1 MRRDR
6 LAFGIIGAGHISDYH
21 IVGLREAG
29 AEVLALCGRR
39 AEAVEAKAAQ
49 YGIPHA
55 FTDPDALLRRE
66 DIDAVII
73 AVPDALHEP
82 LAVAAAHAG
91 KPMLIQKP
99 MARTGAECRRILHAA
114 AEAGVPV
121 FVSFMHR
128 YFDEVDQARRL
139 IADGRLGRLLSVRQ
153 RNATPGA
160 GWAAWFYRKADVGGG
175 VVLQLGTH
183 GIDLLRYLF
192 GEIETVWATTATLR
206 RERVLDDG
214 TVVHPDNED
223 HAVAVYRFASGLR
236 AVHEMD
242 YTEVAGTDRFR
253 MEVYG
258 ERGTAWLRTERGR
271 LAVAVAE
278 AEAPGRPAWSAL
290 DLPPERPGARQH
302 AHLIAML
309 RGEAPPD
316 HSGLAGLASVLV
328 AEAIYRSAASGHWE
342 DVERP

>member
-1 MRRDR
+1 MGRER

-29 AEVLALCGRR
+29 AEVLVLCGRR
-39 AEAVEAKAAQ
+39 AEAVRAKAAR

-55 FTDPDALLRRE
+55 TTDPDALLAR
-66 DIDAVII
+66 DDVDAVVI
-73 AVPDALHEP
+73 ATPDATHEP
-82 LAVAAAHAG
+82 LALAAVRAR

-99 MARTGAECRRILHAA
+99 MARSAAECRRILAA
-114 AEAGVPV
+114 AEAAGVPV

-128 YFDEVDQARRL
+128 YFEEVDEARRL
-139 IADGRLGRLLSVRQ
+139 LDGGALGALLSVRQ

-160 GWAAWFYRKADVGGG
+160 GWAAWFYRRADVGGG

-192 GEIETVWATTATLR
+192 GDIVTVWAATATLR

-214 TVVHPDNED
+214 TVVRPDNED
-223 HAVAVYRFASGLR
+223 HAVALYRFASGLR
-236 AVHEMD
+236 AIHEMD

-253 MEVYG
+253 TEIYG

-271 LAVAVAE
+271 LAIARPDAT
-278 AEAPGRPAWSAL
+278 GRPAWSAV
-290 DLPPERPGARQH
+290 DLPPERPGPRQH
-302 AHLIAML
+302 AHVIAMV

-316 HSGLAGLASVLV
+316 GSARAGLHAALV

>member
-6 LAFGIIGAGHISDYH
+6 LAFGIIGAGYISDYH

-39 AEAVEAKAAQ
+39 AEAVQAKAAR
-49 YGIPHA
+49 YGIPYA
-55 FTDPDALLRRE
+55 TTDPDALLARR
-66 DIDAVII
+66 DVDAVVI
-73 AVPDALHEP
+73 ATPDSTHESLALA
-82 LAVAAAHAG
+82 AVRAR

-99 MARTGAECRRILHAA
+99 MARNGAECRRILAA
-114 AEAGVPV
+114 AEAAGVPV

-128 YFDEVDQARRL
+128 YLEEVEQTRRL
-139 IADGRLGRLLSVRQ
+139 LVEGTLGPIYSVRQ

-175 VVLQLGTH
+175 VVLQLGIH
-183 GIDLLRYLF
+183 GIDLLRHLF
-192 GEIETVWATTATLR
+192 GELAAVWATMATLR

-214 TVVHPDNED
+214 TVVYPDNED

-253 MEVYG
+253 MEIYG

-271 LAVAVAE
+271 LAVAVLDAT
-278 AEAPGRPAWSAL
+278 GKPAWSSLA
-290 DLPPERPGARQH
+290 LPPEQPGVRQH

-309 RGEAPPD
+309 RGEVPPD
-316 HSGLAGLASVLV
+316 DSGRAGLASVLV
-328 AEAIYRSAASGHWE
+328 AEAIYRSAASGRWE

>member
-1 MRRDR
+1 MRYDR
-6 LAFGIIGAGHISDYH
+6 LGFGIIGAGHISDYH

-39 AEAVEAKAAQ
+39 AEAVRAKAAR
-49 YGIPHA
+49 YGIPQA
-55 FTDPDALLRRE
+55 VTDPDALLARD
-66 DIDAVII
+66 DIDAVVI
-73 AVPDALHEP
+73 ATPDATHEP
-82 LAVAAAHAG
+82 LALAAVRAR

-99 MARTGAECRRILHAA
+99 MARNAAECRRILAA
-114 AEAGVPV
+114 AEAARVPV

-128 YFDEVDQARRL
+128 YFDEVDAARRL
-139 IADGRLGRLLSVRQ
+139 VAEGALGTVLSVRQ

-160 GWAAWFYRKADVGGG
+160 GWAGWFYRRADVGGG

-183 GIDLLRYLF
+183 GIDLLRHLF
-192 GEIETVWATTATLR
+192 GDIVQVWATTATLR

-223 HAVAVYRFASGLR
+223 HAVAIYRFASGLQ

-242 YTEVAGTDRFR
+242 YAEVTGTDRFR
-253 MEVYG
+253 MEIYG
-258 ERGTAWLRTERGR
+258 ERGVAWLRTERGR
-271 LAVAVAE
+271 LAVALPDAS
-278 AEAPGRPAWSAL
+278 GRPAWSAV
-290 DLPPERPGARQH
+290 DLPPECPGPGQH

-309 RGEAPPD
+309 RGEVPPD
-316 HSGLAGLASVLV
+316 DSARAGLHAALV
-328 AEAIYRSAASGHWE
+328 AEAIYRSAASGHWV